1 MTHLDN
7 SVMQKWYKSRKI
19 LNRALLANDKPVL
32 ILLVPSCSS
41 GRFRSVQFQII
52 QIRVR
57 STVRSSNQITLV
69 YKMISLN
76 NPYSWTRTV
85 RLTDSKALFYS
96 LDDPGQIFTW
106 KSAVKFSKWH
116 LRNFQIFNAGSKLAS
131 DLRKLLEMTEIA
143 KTVIQCC
150 FLLPDF

>member
-1 MTHLDN
+1 
-7 SVMQKWYKSRKI
+7 MQKWYKSRKI

-32 ILLVPSCSS
+32 ILMVPSCSS

-57 STVRSSNQITLV
+57 STVPSSNQITLV
-69 YKMISLN
+69 YKMVSLN

-116 LRNFQIFNAGSKLAS
+116 LRKFQIFDAGSKLAP
-131 DLRKLLEMTEIA
+131 KLPQVILVMTEIL
-143 KTVIQCC
+143 KTVIECY